1 MSLTLPNCLETLG
14 ETVLGLVPA
23 DAIREAAPI
32 GGTVDDQ
39 QLDATEVSENRPA

>member
-1 MSLTLPNCLETLG
+1 MSLTLSGCLAALG

-23 DAIREAAPI
+23 DAIREVAPI

-39 QLDATEVSENRPA
+39 QLDSSEVVENRPV